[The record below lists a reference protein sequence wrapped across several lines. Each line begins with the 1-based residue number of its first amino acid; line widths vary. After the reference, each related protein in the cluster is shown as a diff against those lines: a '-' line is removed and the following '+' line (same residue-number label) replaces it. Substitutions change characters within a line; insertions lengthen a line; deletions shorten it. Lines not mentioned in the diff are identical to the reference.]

1 MDFNK
6 CKVVYRG
13 DLLDECSN
21 FDLVLDQVRL
31 IQPNTKLDGIGSI
44 FNRGQQ
50 EIRGHPNGITVEI
63 DGSTDQV
70 IPNKTQFLR
79 LTWY

>member
-1 MDFNK
+1 MDYSK
-6 CKVVYRG
+6 CKVFYRNG
-13 DLLDECSN
+13 ILDGCSN
-21 FDLVLDQVRL
+21 FDSVLDQVRL

-70 IPNKTQFLR
+70 LQIKRQFF
-79 LTWY
+79 

>member
-1 MDFNK
+1 MDYNK
-6 CKVVYRG
+6 YKVPYRG
-13 DLLDECSN
+13 DLLDRYWN
-21 FDLVLDQVRL
+21 LDLVLDQVRL

-70 IPNKTQFLR
+70 LPHKTQ
-79 LTWY
+79 YD

>member
-1 MDFNK
+1 MDYSK
-6 CKVVYRG
+6 YKVFFRG
-13 DLLDECSN
+13 ATLGGYWN

-70 IPNKTQFLR
+70 LQNKTQFF
-79 LTWY
+79 

>member
-1 MDFNK
+1 MDYSK
-6 CKVVYRG
+6 YKVFSRG
-13 DLLDECSN
+13 ATLDGYWN

-70 IPNKTQFLR
+70 LQNKLQFF
-79 LTWY
+79 

>member
-1 MDFNK
+1 MVYNK
-6 CKVVYRG
+6 YKVFYRG
-13 DLLDECSN
+13 GTLDGLSN
-21 FDLVLDQVRL
+21 FDSVLDQVRL

-70 IPNKTQFLR
+70 L
-79 LTWY
+79 LH